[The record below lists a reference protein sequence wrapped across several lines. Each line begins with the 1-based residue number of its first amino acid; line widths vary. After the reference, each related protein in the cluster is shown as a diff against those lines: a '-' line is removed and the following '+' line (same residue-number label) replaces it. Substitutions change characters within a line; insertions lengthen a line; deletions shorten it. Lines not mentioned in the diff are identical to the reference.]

1 MTDLRWSDY
10 HHLVKVGRKVGFTED
25 FELIGWEKKANEN
38 VDKWGLQD
46 LGTLL
51 LATQVSR
58 NVEDVS
64 TMNESCEADSRKELG
79 EVAEAAQPHLE
90 TKNVRLNRALCNTVD
105 VGLGVQQIHESTYE
119 DENGEPIE
127 NPPTFDFSVS
137 RNVEDISTMNRS
149 GFEK

>member
-25 FELIGWEKKANEN
+25 VDETSLALLSHRIHRYEFELIGWEKKAKEN

-64 TMNESCEADSRKELG
+64 TMN
-79 EVAEAAQPHLE
+79 
-90 TKNVRLNRALCNTVD
+90 
-105 VGLGVQQIHESTYE
+105 
-119 DENGEPIE
+119 
-127 NPPTFDFSVS
+127 
-137 RNVEDISTMNRS
+137 RS